1 MKVGQRTYSRAFG
14 WGEIESITDE
24 YYEVKY
30 DKIIVQYPHK
40 DISKW
45 VALVCL
51 VLMGL
56 FFSAIVYLAV

>member
-30 DKIIVQYPHK
+30 DKIIIQYPHK
-40 DISKW
+40 DISYLI
-45 VALVCL
+45 VALCL
-51 VLMGL
+51 VVTGL
-56 FFSAIVYLAV
+56 FFATIVYLAV

>member
-1 MKVGQRTYSRAFG
+1 MKVGQKTYNRG
-14 WGEIESITDE
+14 LGKGTITKITDE

-45 VALVCL
+45 LALVCL